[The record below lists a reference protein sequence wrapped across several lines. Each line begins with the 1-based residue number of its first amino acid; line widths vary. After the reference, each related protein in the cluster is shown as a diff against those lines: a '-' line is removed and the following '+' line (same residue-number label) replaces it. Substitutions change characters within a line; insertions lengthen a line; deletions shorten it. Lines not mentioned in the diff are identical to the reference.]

1 MSQWP
6 KWLRR
11 QYGKL
16 EICGSSPGYDTN
28 FSLKNY
34 HSEKCFNVN
43 FVLAGELD
51 EETSKTMSL
60 PRCGVKDK
68 VGAGSDSRSKR
79 YALQG
84 MYCYYRP
91 NDKSGRNDVYNFFQ
105 LEFYG
110 STIKLTICILS

>member
-34 HSEKCFNVN
+34 HLLVEDLSFTTPLTSEVIRVAFCSECEK
-43 FVLAGELD
+43 
-51 EETSKTMSL
+51 S
-60 PRCGVKDK
+60 DK
-68 VGAGSDSRSKR
+68 FCSE
-79 YALQG
+79 ALI
-84 MYCYYRP
+84 
-91 NDKSGRNDVYNFFQ
+91 SA
-105 LEFYG
+105 
-110 STIKLTICILS
+110 